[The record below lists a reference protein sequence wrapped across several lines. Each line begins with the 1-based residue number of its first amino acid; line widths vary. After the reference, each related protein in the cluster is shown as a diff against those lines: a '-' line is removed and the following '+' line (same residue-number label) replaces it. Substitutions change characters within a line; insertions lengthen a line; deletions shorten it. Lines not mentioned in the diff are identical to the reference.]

1 MERPSL
7 KSLSSLQT
15 RTLSALVMAPVFALI
30 VWFGGW
36 PFTAFLIIASAI
48 ALFEWFGMALLLR
61 PRKTQMIIG
70 FAYILLGFYCFYLF
84 RVNFGFAEVLLLVV
98 MVWASDI
105 GAYFFGKTFGGPKM
119 APTISPNKTW
129 AGLGGAVLCPF
140 IVAVCFLYF
149 VSDMGTW
156 PLLIVSGLA
165 VGLFGQAGDLLV
177 SFMKRKAGVKDS
189 SNLIPGH
196 GGLLDRIDS
205 LLLVAPVFYYL
216 MTHITQV
223 SS

>member
-1 MERPSL
+1 MGRFNL
-7 KSLSSLQT
+7 KSLQT
-15 RTLSALVMAPVFALI
+15 RTLSALVMAPLFAAI

-36 PFTAFLIIASAI
+36 PFTTFLIVAASV

-61 PRKTQMIIG
+61 PRKTQMVIG

-84 RVNFGFAEVLLLVV
+84 RINFGFAEVLLLVV

-105 GAYFFGKTFGGPKM
+105 GAYFFGKFLGGPKM

-129 AGLGGAVLCPF
+129 AGMAGAVISPF
-140 IVAVCFLYF
+140 IIAVSFLYL

-156 PLLIVSGLA
+156 PLLIMSGLA
-165 VGLFGQAGDLLV
+165 VGVFGQAGDLLV
-177 SFMKRKAGVKDS
+177 SFMKRKAGVKDT

-216 MTHITQV
+216 MTHIAQV
-223 SS
+223 QS